1 MAPDLMDHRLRD
13 EVLAG
18 GYAQGLEIG
27 APA

>member
-1 MAPDLMDHRLRD
+1 MGANLMDARLRD

-27 APA
+27 GAG